1 MSTDEDV
8 RGTRN
13 WPELVSSV
21 YQEIQ
26 SDDGST
32 TIRFSEMSVQVP
44 SRTGEDADPAHW
56 TVDGDLELN
65 PQEE

>member
-1 MSTDEDV
+1 VSTDEDV

-32 TIRFSEMSVQVP
+32 TIRFVP
-44 SRTGEDADPAHW
+44 SRTGEDADHAHW
-56 TVDGDLELN
+56 TLDGDLELN

>member
-1 MSTDEDV
+1 
-8 RGTRN
+8 
-13 WPELVSSV
+13 VSSV

-44 SRTGEDADPAHW
+44 SRTGEDADHAHW
-56 TVDGDLELN
+56 TLDGDLELN